1 MTARPIGEL
10 YKGMNEEDLRII
22 EKGKEL
28 LRMEVALLSE
38 LRKDHDLTQKEL
50 ADIMEIRQSAISQ
63 IEHQEDI
70 LVKTLERYVRA
81 LGGELEVRAK
91 FPDKIVTLRQ
101 FTSQRCRRSPV
112 SLTSTLKVISE
123 FRTLSS
129 RARERQSMVPS
140 HRRRHPCATCYPKGS
155 MDAC

>member
-10 YKGMNEEDLRII
+10 YKGMNEEDLRVI

-63 IEHQEDI
+63 IEHQEDV

-91 FPDKIVTLRQ
+91 FPDKTVTLRQ
-101 FTSQRCRRSPV
+101 FTSQAA
-112 SLTSTLKVISE
+112 E
-123 FRTLSS
+123 E
-129 RARERQSMVPS
+129 ARF
-140 HRRRHPCATCYPKGS
+140 H
-155 MDAC
+155 